1 MRAIANASIKKTTR
15 CLIEWQLHT
24 MTRPG
29 EAAGTRWKEINLE
42 NNLWAIPAVRMKK
55 KRSHKIPLSPQM
67 LALLEVMEPISATR
81 EYVFPA
87 DRNPKA
93 HVHSATANMALKR
106 MGYGRLL
113 VAHGLRALA
122 STTLNE
128 QGFDPDIIES
138 ALAHTDKN
146 DVRGAYNRAEY
157 LERRRI
163 MMRWWSDYIE
173 SAAEGNLS
181 LSGTRKLRAIT

>member
-1 MRAIANASIKKTTR
+1 
-15 CLIEWQLHT
+15 
-24 MTRPG
+24 
-29 EAAGTRWKEINLE
+29 
-42 NNLWAIPAVRMKK
+42 
-55 KRSHKIPLSPQM
+55 
-67 LALLEVMEPISATR
+67 
-81 EYVFPA
+81 
-87 DRNPKA
+87 
-93 HVHSATANMALKR
+93 MALKR

-113 VAHGLRALA
+113 VAHGLRSLA

-163 MMRWWSDYIE
+163 MMRWWSDRIE
-173 SAAEGNLS
+173 AAAEGNLS
-181 LSGTRKLRAIT
+181 LSGTRQLKAVN